1 MKHVL
6 NIAHRGFTRDFPDNT
21 LESFEA
27 AIRIP
32 VDAIECDV
40 RETADGH
47 FVIYHDAELSGRDIG
62 HLSLSEIKDTRLR
75 GRFRIPTLEETLDLC
90 HERVR
95 LNVEVKRVDSL
106 ARFLDILRAGIQPD
120 EVFLTS
126 FNRDLV
132 MELASLAPDI
142 RRGVITAT
150 PMEDHVTLVRE
161 TGADM
166 IIVMFPSVNTDLVR
180 EADEAGLPVFVWG
193 FADMTQVRIA
203 LDLGVDGIIT
213 DFPDQARAELERMG
227 KNSS

>member
-62 HLSLSEIKDTRLR
+62 HLSLSEIKDTQLR

-132 MELASLAPDI
+132 LELASLAPDI

-203 LDLGVDGIIT
+203 LDMGVDGIIT

>member
-62 HLSLSEIKDTRLR
+62 HLSLSEIKDTQLR

-132 MELASLAPDI
+132 LELASLAPDI

-161 TGADM
+161 TRADM

>member
-62 HLSLSEIKDTRLR
+62 HLSLSEIKDTQLR

-132 MELASLAPDI
+132 LELASLAPDI

-193 FADMTQVRIA
+193 FANMTQVRIA

>member
-62 HLSLSEIKDTRLR
+62 HLSLSEIKDTQLR

-95 LNVEVKRVDSL
+95 LNVEVKLVDSL

-132 MELASLAPDI
+132 LELASLAPDI

-161 TGADM
+161 TRADM

>member
-40 RETADGH
+40 RETADSH
-47 FVIYHDAELSGRDIG
+47 FVIFHDAELSGRDIDR
-62 HLSLSEIKDTRLR
+62 LSLSEIREVRLR
-75 GRFRIPTLEETLDLC
+75 DRFRIPTLEETLELC
-90 HERVR
+90 YNQVR
-95 LNVEVKRVDSL
+95 LNIEVKRVDSL
-106 ARFLDILRAGIQPD
+106 NRFLDILRAGIQPD

-126 FNRDLV
+126 FNRDLIL
-132 MELASLAPDI
+132 ELGSLAPDI

-161 TGADM
+161 TGSDI
-166 IIVMFPSVNTDLVR
+166 IIVMFPSVNVDLVR
-180 EADEAGLPVFVWG
+180 QAEEVGLPIFVWG
-193 FADMTQVRIA
+193 FIDMTQVRIA
-203 LDLGVDGIIT
+203 LNLGVDGIIS
-213 DFPDQARAELERMG
+213 DFPDEARAELERMG
-227 KNSS
+227 RSTP